1 MCVLMHVDI
10 HIAASLSV
18 FICRFMCTSATQHH
32 VMCYDNV
39 FVTLHLTVMKNK
51 DNTTRLGVM

>member
-1 MCVLMHVDI
+1 MHVDI

-18 FICRFMCTSATQHH
+18 FKCRFMCTSATQHH